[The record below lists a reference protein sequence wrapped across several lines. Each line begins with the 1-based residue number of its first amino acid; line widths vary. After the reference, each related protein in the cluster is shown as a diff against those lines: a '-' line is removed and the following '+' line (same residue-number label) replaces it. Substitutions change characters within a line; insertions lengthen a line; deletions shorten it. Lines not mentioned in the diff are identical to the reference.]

1 MNSCEFTMSI
11 TAIANAIANRF
22 DNDTVE
28 LLGAAFTQL
37 GDTLSTIA
45 ARRNLCQKR
54 SSTLSAVTSSD
65 DTDSA
70 QAQNDVS
77 TVEASETIASE
88 R

>member
-37 GDTLSTIA
+37 GDTLGTVA

-65 DTDSA
+65 DTGSA
-70 QAQNDVS
+70 QAQDDCS
-77 TVEASETIASE
+77 TIEAPETIASE
-88 R
+88 G